1 MSEQNQNNSSQSQPQ
16 PNPYQQAPHFQ
27 EPVVDAYGNQIPFDA
42 KSSVSTMNYLSIF
55 FGIIPAFFYW
65 LSNKDK
71 PGYAF
76 VKVNAANTFNFAL
89 LVMLVNTV
97 LVFIPV
103 IGWVCALGVWIF
115 AITRYCKATAE
126 AKSGIIATFPMKI
139 PVLS

>member
-1 MSEQNQNNSSQSQPQ
+1 MSEENYNQPSRS
-16 PNPYQQAPHFQ
+16 NPYQQMPQSQ
-27 EPVVDAYGNQIPFDA
+27 ESTTDAYGNQIPFDA
-42 KSSVSTMNYLSIF
+42 KSSVSTMNYLSIP

-76 VKVNAANTFNFAL
+76 VRVNAANTFNFAL
-89 LVMLVNTV
+89 LVVLVNTV

-103 IGWVCALGVWIF
+103 IGFFCAIGVWIF
-115 AITRYCKATAE
+115 AITRYCKAAAD
-126 AKSGIIATFPMKI
+126 AKAGAIATFPMKI